1 MIRANVVSR
10 TGVAQRARAS
20 RIALS
25 AADGAAADVRCA
37 ENHFETVVN
46 YAKRP
51 AFQNDQYDL
60 QLTVPYVILTLLFNL
75 AAHLVAVHEASMALQ
90 LSPPS
95 LMAGSIGAGMAWGG
109 PGMLAIAA
117 IEQWRCDECSV
128 EESECN
134 VDGCPRCAT
143 LSNPILVGT
152 APLAMMSTALIGDA
166 SIGDRSVKVM
176 QTVSTDA
183 PVPSLCLAGGGA
195 LASCAWAQGFFQTGL
210 QVLLAEGAFRL
221 TVASMA
227 MPPPDAAV
235 ASDALALVHVLPEHA
250 ALAMLAVRRAIV
262 PVATVL
268 LTAGVV
274 AGAEVAA
281 ARLLQPEA
289 SAQADATSAALLAA
303 RPRARVLFAMDAP
316 PTEAARRLST
326 FEGLVDGWERR
337 RVDVARTDRAAS
349 LARAVVCAGAF
360 AASGGCLLA
369 PVIASLGAAE
379 GGELTAPPPAF
390 AAVFATAAVAWACLA
405 S

>member
-10 TGVAQRARAS
+10 TGMAQRARAS

-51 AFQNDQYDL
+51 ADTNDEYDL

-90 LSPPS
+90 LPPPS

-117 IEQWRCDECSV
+117 IEQWRCDECSI
-128 EESECN
+128 EESSTGDCA
-134 VDGCPRCAT
+134 RCAA
-143 LSNPILVGT
+143 LSNPILIGT

-183 PVPSLCLAGGGA
+183 PMPSLCLAGGGA

-227 MPPPDAAV
+227 MPPPDAAA

-262 PVATVL
+262 PAATVL

-274 AGAEVAA
+274 ASVEVAA
-281 ARLLQPEA
+281 AELLQPEA
-289 SAQADATSAALLAA
+289 SAQADATSAALRAA
-303 RPRARVLFAMDAP
+303 RPRARVLFAIDSP

-349 LARAVVCAGAF
+349 LARAVVAAAAF
-360 AASGGCLLA
+360 AASGGSLLA
-369 PVIASLGAAE
+369 PVVASLGAAE
-379 GGELTAPPPAF
+379 GSEQAAPPPAF
-390 AAVFATAAVAWACLA
+390 AAVFATVAIAWACLT